1 VASEQLAD
9 MVVLLSYR
17 LRNQLSFQPEARLVY
32 SWLIQPIMP
41 LLEEHKVDTL
51 VFVPDGPLRLL
62 PIAALKVGQQYLAE
76 RYAIAIVP
84 GLTLLDPHPL
94 PRIQMRS
101 LLAGL
106 SRPGPVVDKL
116 SPAFLYSVM
125 RASAQHTDRSRR
137 GLPVTVA
144 DRWDSMLSSFEFSDQ
159 EVLTAEITEKLA
171 LPGVKKEI
179 DQLSQQLEGEVLLD
193 ADFRL
198 KRFISEVRKHPYR
211 IVHIASHGF
220 LGDTV
225 EDNYILTYDDKL
237 DMNRLADLLQPKQ
250 LAERPVELLVLSACQ
265 TAEGN
270 DRTPLGLSGVAL
282 KSGAR
287 SALGSLW
294 PVYDEAAQHLL
305 PAFYAQFSKPG
316 VTKAQALQKAQLELL
331 KREEFAHPG
340 FWAAFILVGN
350 WL

>member
-1 VASEQLAD
+1 
-9 MVVLLSYR
+9 MK
-17 LRNQLSFQPEARLVY
+17 
-32 SWLIQPIMP
+32 PIIH

-62 PIAALKVGQQYLAE
+62 PIAALKVGQQYLAQ

-94 PRIQMRS
+94 PRVQMRS

-116 SPAFLYSVM
+116 SPAILYRVM
-125 RASAQHTDRSRR
+125 HTSTQHIDRSRR
-137 GLPVTVA
+137 GLPVTAA
-144 DRWDSMLSSFEFSDQ
+144 DLWASMLPTFEFS
-159 EVLTAEITEKLA
+159 EEKVRAADIMEQLA

-179 DQLSQQLEGEVLLD
+179 NQLSQLLEGEVLLD

-220 LGDTV
+220 FGNKV

-237 DMNRLADLLQPKQ
+237 DMNRLASLLKPKQ
-250 LAERPVELLVLSACQ
+250 LAERPLELLVLSACQ

-294 PVYDEAAQHLL
+294 PVYDEATQHLL
-305 PAFYAQFSKPG
+305 PAFYKQFSKPG
-316 VTKAQALQKAQLELL
+316 VSKAQALQKAQLELL
-331 KREEFAHPG
+331 GREEFSHPG

>member
-1 VASEQLAD
+1 
-9 MVVLLSYR
+9 M
-17 LRNQLSFQPEARLVY
+17 
-32 SWLIQPIMP
+32 
-41 LLEEHKVDTL
+41 
-51 VFVPDGPLRLL
+51 L
-62 PIAALKVGQQYLAE
+62 P
-76 RYAIAIVP
+76 
-84 GLTLLDPHPL
+84 T
-94 PRIQMRS
+94 
-101 LLAGL
+101 
-106 SRPGPVVDKL
+106 
-116 SPAFLYSVM
+116 
-125 RASAQHTDRSRR
+125 
-137 GLPVTVA
+137 
-144 DRWDSMLSSFEFSDQ
+144 FEFSEEKVRAAD
-159 EVLTAEITEKLA
+159 IMEKLA

-179 DQLSQQLEGEVLLD
+179 NQLSQLLEGEVLLD

-220 LGDTV
+220 FGNKV

-237 DMNRLADLLQPKQ
+237 DMNRLASLLKPKQ
-250 LAERPVELLVLSACQ
+250 LAERPLELLVLSACQ

-294 PVYDEAAQHLL
+294 PVYDEATQHLL
-305 PAFYAQFSKPG
+305 PAFYKQFSKPG
-316 VTKAQALQKAQLELL
+316 VSKAQALQKAQLELL
-331 KREEFAHPG
+331 GREEFSHPG